1 MRDMLLILFG
11 VALAIFIEL
20 FASGLLSWLLR
31 PKGIRRVIL
40 MPLFGGNDDLE
51 SRLRWE
57 FFCLDE
63 AANHGEKL
71 LAAVDMGLLESER
84 VIAEKLLA
92 DRVDAV
98 LCNRE
103 NLSNILGD
111 KVYKELE
118 FVLYYD

>member
-20 FASGLLSWLLR
+20 FASGLLNWLLR

-40 MPLFGGNDDLE
+40 LPLFGGNDDLE
-51 SRLRWE
+51 ERLRWE
-57 FFCLDE
+57 LFCLSE

-71 LAAVDMGLLESER
+71 LAAVDMGLFESER
-84 VIAEKLLA
+84 SIAEKMLA

-103 NLSNILGD
+103 NLNTILGD

-118 FVLYYD
+118 FVLYYN